1 MKFDDLYNRVFVN
14 EQDEVEDTTSEVAD
28 PSDPAYDVEP
38 MPLPETPLATD
49 EAEPGTASSSSAS
62 SVNDYIKLTLDFTN
76 KMQDAMGGESLQTL
90 MKSLD
95 YPGSG
100 FDNVSKSMSS
110 KILAAVKSVQDV
122 TAELVALNIHATKN
136 KS

>member
-14 EQDEVEDTTSEVAD
+14 EQDEAVDTTSEVAD
-28 PSDPAYDVEP
+28 PNDPAYDVEP

-49 EAEPGTASSSSAS
+49 GSDSGEASETATT
-62 SVNDYIKLTLDFTN
+62 SVTDYIKLTLDFTK

-100 FDNVSKSMSS
+100 FDDQSKRMSS
-110 KILAAVKSVQDV
+110 KILTAVKAVQDV
-122 TAELVALNIHATKN
+122 TADLVALNIHAAKN

>member
-14 EQDEVEDTTSEVAD
+14 EQDEVATNTEVAD
-28 PSDPAYDVEP
+28 PADFNDVEP

-49 EAEPGTASSSSAS
+49 EAEPVAASNSSTS

-110 KILAAVKSVQDV
+110 KILAAVKAVQDV